1 MHSGTKNGF
10 VIGANRNLPNSPG
23 KLGGENEDLESP
35 NLETES
41 LKPLEKGDLNKSKA
55 TPMKLKKHWRRFW
68 FCYLLGSIVL
78 LAILLPIFFLIVIPA
93 IAQLIVNKTNLPVYS
108 ASIMDPKPDK
118 LTFTLHTSLKIP
130 SGLSV
135 RTNPLN
141 LSLFNQD
148 VRPMEPYLLVALPA
162 YNLKGGTNMMSVTR
176 RNTEILNESQFVK
189 LLTTAVYGK
198 SFVMSAKGSTVGH
211 LGALK
216 TSLTLDKNIELNGM
230 DKFDGFSIPSAR
242 LIIPTQKDG
251 TNLVGTAV
259 LPNRSV
265 FTFEMGN
272 VTLNLQSGGLI
283 IGQATSYNV
292 HLQPGNNTIGL
303 RGWVDID
310 TVLENLPEILGTQ
323 MAALLGGDLELSAT
337 GNSTIYDNHHIPYYE
352 EVLNNLTLTARVP
365 FMKLLLDTLHGITHS
380 NPSSN
385 SSSLQEGVQ
394 QISKIM
400 GGLSN
405 VTTLHDLS
413 RSLKLLVNN

>member
-1 MHSGTKNGF
+1 M
-10 VIGANRNLPNSPG
+10 
-23 KLGGENEDLESP
+23 
-35 NLETES
+35 
-41 LKPLEKGDLNKSKA
+41 
-55 TPMKLKKHWRRFW
+55 
-68 FCYLLGSIVL
+68 
-78 LAILLPIFFLIVIPA
+78 
-93 IAQLIVNKTNLPVYS
+93 
-108 ASIMDPKPDK
+108 
-118 LTFTLHTSLKIP
+118 
-130 SGLSV
+130 
-135 RTNPLN
+135 
-141 LSLFNQD
+141 
-148 VRPMEPYLLVALPA
+148 
-162 YNLKGGTNMMSVTR
+162 
-176 RNTEILNESQFVK
+176 
-189 LLTTAVYGK
+189 
-198 SFVMSAKGSTVGH
+198 
-211 LGALK
+211 
-216 TSLTLDKNIELNGM
+216 
-230 DKFDGFSIPSAR
+230 
-242 LIIPTQKDG
+242 
-251 TNLVGTAV
+251 
-259 LPNRSV
+259 
-265 FTFEMGN
+265 
-272 VTLNLQSGGLI
+272 TLNLQSGGLI

>member
-1 MHSGTKNGF
+1 
-10 VIGANRNLPNSPG
+10 
-23 KLGGENEDLESP
+23 
-35 NLETES
+35 
-41 LKPLEKGDLNKSKA
+41 
-55 TPMKLKKHWRRFW
+55 
-68 FCYLLGSIVL
+68 
-78 LAILLPIFFLIVIPA
+78 
-93 IAQLIVNKTNLPVYS
+93 
-108 ASIMDPKPDK
+108 MDPKPDK

-230 DKFDGFSIPSAR
+230 QPYAQPGFDTHFNLAGMDKFDGFSIPSAR

-265 FTFEMGN
+265 FTFEMVG
-272 VTLNLQSGGLI
+272 SH
-283 IGQATSYNV
+283 Y
-292 HLQPGNNTIGL
+292 
-303 RGWVDID
+303 
-310 TVLENLPEILGTQ
+310 
-323 MAALLGGDLELSAT
+323 LLF
-337 GNSTIYDNHHIPYYE
+337 IPHVYLFFYRE
-352 EVLNNLTLTARVP
+352 T
-365 FMKLLLDTLHGITHS
+365 
-380 NPSSN
+380 
-385 SSSLQEGVQ
+385 
-394 QISKIM
+394 
-400 GGLSN
+400 
-405 VTTLHDLS
+405 
-413 RSLKLLVNN
+413 